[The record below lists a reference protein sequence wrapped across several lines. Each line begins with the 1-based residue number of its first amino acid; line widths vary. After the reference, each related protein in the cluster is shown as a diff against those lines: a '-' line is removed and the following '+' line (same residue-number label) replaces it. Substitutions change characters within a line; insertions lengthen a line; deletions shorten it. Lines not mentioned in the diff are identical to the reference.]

1 MTIKLNQILR
11 IKVREETMKM
21 FDDVLN
27 ALPEITYY
35 NILKYR
41 KENPQKLPI
50 GNLSLLQLLEY
61 YVDNNK
67 LTIKEEIRNGRRVVL
82 YNKVRIRRIRHAA

>member
-1 MTIKLNQILR
+1 MKL
-11 IKVREETMKM
+11 

-27 ALPEITYY
+27 ELPEITYY

-41 KENPQKLPI
+41 KEHPERLPI

-67 LTIKEEIRNGRRVVL
+67 LTIKEEIRNGRRVVV
-82 YNKVRIRRIRHAA
+82 YRRIIKNKKKVMSCAA